1 MIPNNA
7 RKTQFLK
14 KNIQRGIRFQ
24 VKRWK
29 TLSISEKDEWNENVS
44 KQKLNSTTIIDLNN
58 KFPSLSVEGKN
69 HEWKI
74 MLSRTMVNQDSE

>member
-29 TLSISEKDEWNENVS
+29 TLSISEKDELNEWNEKFS
-44 KQKLNSTTIIDLNN
+44 KQKLNLTTIIDLNN

-69 HEWKI
+69 HEWKNN
-74 MLSRTMVNQDSE
+74 VE